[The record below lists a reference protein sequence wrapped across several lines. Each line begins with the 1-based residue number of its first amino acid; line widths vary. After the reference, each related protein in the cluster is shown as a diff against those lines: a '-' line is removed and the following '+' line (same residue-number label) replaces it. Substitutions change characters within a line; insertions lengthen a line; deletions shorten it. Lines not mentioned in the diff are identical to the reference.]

1 MSAKKRLL
9 AATIVSVALA
19 MPAVAA
25 ADEVA
30 TGVVVK
36 VDTREIYVN
45 LGGQKGVVDGAAL
58 RLKRPVMLRHP
69 VTRAPVKDWLPIGTA
84 TITSAGDKLA
94 MAVLD
99 ADLRAQVA
107 VGDIAEIYVER
118 EDAAPPPPPPPKTPP
133 PDETGPVP
141 QVDADTAAVL
151 AVWRSLAGQN
161 LDRRISAWEGWLS
174 ANPQSPHAAAIRA
187 DLDGLRAQREAAT
200 PRRPTPGR
208 ATVQLVHAGPTRGE
222 AGRDLPL
229 VFVVDDP
236 ATVVSASLHYR
247 AAGDTTYERVLLRRE
262 GGLYLRGAIPAAAV
276 VAPGVEYFVEAAV
289 PQGES
294 GAAYAS
300 PSSPSRV
307 TVAPPPAVLEK
318 FAGTRHR
325 TRLSIMASYMDFA
338 NLDDRDGDRT
348 DRVGMGE
355 IDVLYRLD
363 GTIYGVRAGF
373 GSYGGVGGYANRV
386 WTAAE
391 PAPRRGFQYGY
402 AEMELRLPVPKGPPV
417 GAAGRVYAGV
427 GEEGLALGVAGR
439 VRLGDPDAANLSL
452 GVSAVEELG
461 YFSDLRLETRPDRRV
476 PVGISVGVTDQ
487 PGQGDLGARL
497 AADVGWR
504 ALSWIQPTLR
514 VSWQGRTAVHSGV
527 GAGLGVVFDW

>member
-1 MSAKKRLL
+1 MKRLL
-9 AATIVSVALA
+9 AATILACALA
-19 MPAVAA
+19 VPGAAA

-30 TGVVVK
+30 VGVVVK

-45 LGGQKGVVDGAAL
+45 LGGQKGVVDGASL

-99 ADLRAQVA
+99 GELRAQVA

-118 EDAAPPPPPPPKTPP
+118 EEAVAPPPPPIASP
-133 PDETGPVP
+133 PDETGPIP
-141 QVDADTAAVL
+141 QIDVDTAAVL

-161 LDRRISAWEGWLS
+161 LDRRIGAWEGWLS
-174 ANPQSPHAAAIRA
+174 ANPQSPHAAAIRT
-187 DLDGLRAQREAAT
+187 DLDALRAQREAAS

-208 ATVQLVHAGPTRGE
+208 ATVQLAHEGPTRGE

-236 ATVVSASLHYR
+236 STLVSASLHYR
-247 AAGDTTYERVLLRRE
+247 PSGGTTYQRLLLRRE
-262 GGLYLRGAIPAAAV
+262 GGMYLRATIPAAAV
-276 VAPGVEYFVEAAV
+276 TAPGVEYFVEAAV
-289 PQGES
+289 PRGES
-294 GAAYAS
+294 GAAFAS
-300 PSSPSRV
+300 SSAPSRV
-307 TVAPPPAVLEK
+307 TVEPPPAVLEK

-338 NLDDRDGDRT
+338 NLDDRAGDRT

-355 IDVLYRLD
+355 IDVLYRLG

-373 GSYGGVGGYANRV
+373 GSYRGVGGFANRT
-386 WTAAE
+386 WTDVE
-391 PAPRRGFQYGY
+391 PAPERGFQYGY
-402 AEMELRLPVPKGPPV
+402 AEMELRLPVKKGPPV
-417 GAAGRVYAGV
+417 GAAGRFYAGV
-427 GEEGLALGVAGR
+427 GEEGLALGAAGR
-439 VRLGDPDAANLSL
+439 VRLGDPDAANLSV
-452 GVSAVEELG
+452 GISAVEELG
-461 YFSDLRLETRPDRRV
+461 YFSDLRLETRPDARL

-487 PGQGDLGARL
+487 PGQGDLGVRL

-514 VSWQGRTAVHSGV
+514 LSWQGRTAVHSGV